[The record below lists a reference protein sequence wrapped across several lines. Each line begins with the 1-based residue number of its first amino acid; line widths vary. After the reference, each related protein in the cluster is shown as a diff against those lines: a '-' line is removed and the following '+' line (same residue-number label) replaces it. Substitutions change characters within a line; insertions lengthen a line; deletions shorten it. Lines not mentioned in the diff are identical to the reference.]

1 MGDTLRVR
9 HANVTAGDDTYE
21 NVRVVASNGVAS
33 IRDRQGRVVVEADV
47 ADITTADSG
56 VFIVQLHGGQEDW
69 IVTQTN
75 KRNCGCG
82 G

>member
-9 HANVTAGDDTYE
+9 HANVTAGDETYE
-21 NVRVVASNGVAS
+21 NVRVTASNGVAS
-33 IRDRQGRVVVEADV
+33 IRDRQGRVVVESDV
-47 ADITTADSG
+47 AEVTTAKSG
-56 VFIVQLHGGQEDW
+56 VFVVSLYPEGEW